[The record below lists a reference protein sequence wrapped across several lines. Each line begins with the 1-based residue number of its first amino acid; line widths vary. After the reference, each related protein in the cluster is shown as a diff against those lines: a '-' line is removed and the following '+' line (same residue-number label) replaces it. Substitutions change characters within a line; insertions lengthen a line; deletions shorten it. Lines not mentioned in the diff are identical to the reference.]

1 MWVTIR
7 KFFAKSAKI
16 RYHHFSSQAA
26 DAARTSQK
34 VQTMKIKLIANPVAG
49 GNALAYIRRAQE
61 YLVFQGCRV
70 ELSLTGARG
79 DARKA
84 AAAAKNEG
92 FDRIIAAGGDGTLN
106 EVINGLA
113 PSAIPLAFLPLGTT
127 NVFALEAG
135 IPLDIEQACAIAL
148 RGTPQPV
155 CLGLAGE
162 TRFLL
167 MAGAGFDADVVYRVS
182 GRLKRWTGKF
192 AYLASG
198 LRCLAGPPPA
208 SIEVVREDG
217 STVRGYHVILG
228 NGRLYGGRFSV
239 TPDASLTEATLDVC
253 VFLKKGRLSL
263 LRCVAKVAAGRRL
276 ASVDAETFKARSVS
290 VRGAEVPVQIDG
302 DYLGRLPMT
311 FRVLPGELVLVL
323 PSTGGGNP

>member
-1 MWVTIR
+1 
-7 KFFAKSAKI
+7 
-16 RYHHFSSQAA
+16 
-26 DAARTSQK
+26 
-34 VQTMKIKLIANPVAG
+34 MKIKLIANPIAG
-49 GNALAYIRRAQE
+49 GNALASIRRAQE
-61 YLVFQGCRV
+61 YLVFHGCSV

-84 AAAAKNEG
+84 AAEAKNAG
-92 FDRIIAAGGDGTLN
+92 FDRIVAAGGDGTLN

-135 IPLDIEQACAIAL
+135 IPFDVEQACAIAL
-148 RGTPQPV
+148 DGSPQPV

-167 MAGAGFDADVVYRVS
+167 MASAGFDADVVYRVS

-198 LRCLAGPPPA
+198 LRRLAGPLSAP
-208 SIEVVREDG
+208 IEVVREDG
-217 STVRGYHVILG
+217 STVCGYHVILG

-239 TPDASLTEATLDVC
+239 TPDASLAEEALDVC
-253 VFLKKGRLSL
+253 VFLKKGRLPL
-263 LRCVAKVAAGRRL
+263 LRCAAKIAAGRRL
-276 ASVDAETFKARSVS
+276 ARPDAETFKARSVI
-290 VRGAEVPVQIDG
+290 VRGEGVPVQIDG
-302 DYLGRLPMT
+302 DHLGRLPMT
-311 FRVLPGELVLVL
+311 FRALSDELVLVL
-323 PSTGGGNP
+323 PPVGVRHP

>member
-1 MWVTIR
+1 MR
-7 KFFAKSAKI
+7 
-16 RYHHFSSQAA
+16 
-26 DAARTSQK
+26 
-34 VQTMKIKLIANPVAG
+34 IKLIANPIAG
-49 GNALAYIRRAQE
+49 GNALASIRRAQE
-61 YLVFQGCRV
+61 YLQFQGCTV
-70 ELSLTGARG
+70 ALALTGARG
-79 DARKA
+79 DARVA
-84 AAAAKNEG
+84 AAEAKSEG

-135 IPLDIEQACAIAL
+135 IPFDVEQACAIAL
-148 RGTPQPV
+148 HGTPQPV

-198 LRCLAGPPPA
+198 LRRLAGPPPA
-208 SIEVVREDG
+208 PIEVVREDG
-217 STVRGYHVILG
+217 STVRGYHVVLG

-239 TPDASLTEATLDVC
+239 TPDASLAEEALDVC
-253 VFLKKGRLSL
+253 VFLRKGRLPL
-263 LRCVAKVAAGRRL
+263 LRCAAKIAAGRRL
-276 ASVDAETFKARSVS
+276 ARPDAETFKARCVI
-290 VRGAEVPVQIDG
+290 VRGEGVPVQIDG
-302 DYLGRLPMT
+302 DHLGRLPMT
-311 FRVLPGELVLVL
+311 FRALAGELVLVL
-323 PSTGGGNP
+323 PPAGDRNP